1 MAEAYI
7 DGAWDS
13 PDLVA
18 LIRLAARNAT
28 GLDRLRTVLAPL
40 WYPAQYLRALRS
52 RSTRT
57 RNRRNIAAHYDLG
70 NELFSLMLDPTMM
83 YSCALFERPG
93 MSLEEASRAKLDL
106 ACEKLALGPDSAIR
120 AASKIVIPSAL
131 ENVLVRPE
139 QCVR

>member
-28 GLDRLRTVLAPL
+28 GLDRLRTLLAPL

-52 RSTRT
+52 RGTR
-57 RNRRNIAAHYDLG
+57 RFYQIRLPA
-70 NELFSLMLDPTMM
+70 
-83 YSCALFERPG
+83 
-93 MSLEEASRAKLDL
+93 ASRQVA
-106 ACEKLALGPDSAIR
+106 EALCSRIH
-120 AASKIVIPSAL
+120 AAGG
-131 ENVLVRPE
+131 N
-139 QCVR
+139 CVAMRS